1 MYRFCFKRFFDFII
15 GLILLILVF
24 PIFLITILILKL
36 DDKGNVFFKQKRPGY
51 KERPFYILKFKTM
64 RDTRDASGVLLPDNQ
79 RVTAIGQKIRKWSID
94 EIPQLINVIKGDMS
108 LVGPRP
114 LLFKYIPLYTEQQRK
129 RHNVRP
135 GMTGLAQISGRNSI
149 SWERKF
155 ELDCDYTEQLSL
167 WLDVKILC
175 LTFFKVIRRE
185 GINQSVER
193 PMQPFTGTN

>member
-1 MYRFCFKRFFDFII
+1 MYRFCFKRVFDFIS
-15 GLILLILVF
+15 GLFLLLLVS
-24 PIFLITILILKL
+24 PIFLITFLILKL
-36 DDKGNVFFKQKRPGY
+36 DYKGDVFFKQKRPGY

-64 RDTRDASGVLLPDNQ
+64 RDTKDASGVLLPDNQ
-79 RVTAIGQKIRKWSID
+79 RVTTIGQKIRKWSVD

-114 LLFKYIPLYTEQQRK
+114 LLFKYIPLYTEQQRR

-135 GMTGLAQISGRNSI
+135 GMTGLAQIGGRNSI

-155 ELDCDYTEQLSL
+155 ELDCEYTERLSL

>member
-1 MYRFCFKRFFDFII
+1 MYRFCFKRMFDFIG
-15 GLILLILVF
+15 GLFLLVLVS
-24 PIFLITILILKL
+24 PIFLITFLILKI
-36 DDKGNVFFKQKRPGY
+36 DYKGDVFFRQKRPGY
-51 KERPFYILKFKTM
+51 KEQPFFILKFKTM

-79 RVTAIGQKIRKWSID
+79 RVTVVGQKIRKWSVD

-114 LLFKYIPLYTEQQRK
+114 LLFKYIPLYNEQQRK
-129 RHNVRP
+129 RHKVRP
-135 GMTGLAQISGRNSI
+135 GMTGLAQVSGRNSI

-155 ELDCDYTEQLSL
+155 ELDCEYTERLSL
-167 WLDVKILC
+167 WLDVKILF

-193 PMQPFTGTN
+193 PMLPFNGTN

>member
-1 MYRFCFKRFFDFII
+1 MFDFIG
-15 GLILLILVF
+15 GLFLLVLVS
-24 PIFLITILILKL
+24 PIFLITFLILKI
-36 DDKGNVFFKQKRPGY
+36 DYKGDVFFRQKRPGY
-51 KERPFYILKFKTM
+51 KEQPFFILKFKTM

-79 RVTAIGQKIRKWSID
+79 RVTVVGQKIRKWSVD

-114 LLFKYIPLYTEQQRK
+114 LLFKYIPLYNEQQRK
-129 RHNVRP
+129 RHKVRP
-135 GMTGLAQISGRNSI
+135 GMTGLAQVSGRNSI

-155 ELDCDYTEQLSL
+155 ELDCEYTERLSL
-167 WLDVKILC
+167 WLDVKILF

-193 PMQPFTGTN
+193 PMLPFNGTN

>member
-15 GLILLILVF
+15 GLFLLILVS

-79 RVTAIGQKIRKWSID
+79 RVTAIGQKIRKWSVD

-135 GMTGLAQISGRNSI
+135 GMTGLAQVSGRNSI